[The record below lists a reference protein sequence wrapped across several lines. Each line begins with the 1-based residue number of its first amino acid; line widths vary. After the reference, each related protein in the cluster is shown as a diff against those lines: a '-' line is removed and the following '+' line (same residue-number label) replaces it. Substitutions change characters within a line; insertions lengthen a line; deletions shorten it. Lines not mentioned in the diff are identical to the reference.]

1 MRDVGDLGALAR
13 LLAVRGDGEADGLDV
28 LRAELTPHGSQ
39 TTDPP
44 SAAGDVAARYGR
56 VGVLTIHRAER
67 ADRLVDALAS
77 ILVTPLDDPFTPEIV
92 SVPTRGV
99 ERWVTQRLSSVL
111 GSSPGR
117 RDGVCAN

>member
-1 MRDVGDLGALAR
+1 
-13 LLAVRGDGEADGLDV
+13 
-28 LRAELTPHGSQ
+28 
-39 TTDPP
+39 
-44 SAAGDVAARYGR
+44 
-56 VGVLTIHRAER
+56 VLTIHRAER

-99 ERWVTQRLSSVL
+99 ERWVTQRLSTVL

-117 RDGVCAN
+117 HDGVSANIEFPFPARLVGDTLAAATGVDPATDAWLPER